1 MQFSKSFYLPK
12 NRLEKG
18 LLVWT
23 ISTGVVRVNHR
34 ERNTTSKIVHN
45 VTNIDCLHKVNNEKF
60 EQLYLSAIQ
69 KLRILSIKTFI
80 IIDLIKG
87 LMLIF
92 HLTTKKEIISS
103 ECRYWYEFQ

>member
-18 LLVWT
+18 LL
-23 ISTGVVRVNHR
+23 
-34 ERNTTSKIVHN
+34 HN

-69 KLRILSIKTFI
+69 KLRILSIKTF
-80 IIDLIKG
+80 
-87 LMLIF
+87 M
-92 HLTTKKEIISS
+92 
-103 ECRYWYEFQ
+103 